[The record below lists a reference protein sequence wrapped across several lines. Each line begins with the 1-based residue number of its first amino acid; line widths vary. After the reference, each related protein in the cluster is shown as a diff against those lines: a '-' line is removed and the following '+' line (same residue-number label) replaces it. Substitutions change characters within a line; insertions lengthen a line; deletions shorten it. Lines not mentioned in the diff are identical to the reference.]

1 MYNFRPKHCGLPW
14 REYNPKLRGQ
24 EKDNFMELYGS
35 TTSPYVRK
43 VRVLLLEKD
52 IPCQFI
58 IEGPSDSAGNIGK
71 LNPLGKV
78 PVLVR
83 DNGDVMFDSP
93 VIMEYVDHL
102 KTPALLPPPSE
113 VRWLTLQ
120 WHSLAQGIMDATV
133 GRLLEIRRSTEIQS
147 PEAIIRHETKID
159 NSLKYAADRLGE
171 SEFFVGGRFSLA
183 DIVMATAL
191 DYVDFRYTDEWH
203 TNHPSLHRW
212 TQAITQRES
221 FRVTAPMK

>member
-1 MYNFRPKHCGLPW
+1 
-14 REYNPKLRGQ
+14 
-24 EKDNFMELYGS
+24 MELYGS

-43 VRVLLLEKD
+43 VRVLLLEKN

-58 IEGPSDSAGNIGK
+58 IEGPGDSAGNIGK

-102 KTPALLPPPSE
+102 KTPALLPAQGE
-113 VRWLTLQ
+113 ERWLTLQ

-133 GRLLEIRRSTEIQS
+133 GRLLETRRPSEIQS
-147 PEAIIRHETKID
+147 PEAVTRHETKI
-159 NSLKYAADRLGE
+159 NNALKYAADRLGE
-171 SEFFVGGRFSLA
+171 NEYFVGARFSLA

-191 DYVDFRYTDEWH
+191 DYVDFRFTQEWH
-203 TNHPSLHRW
+203 NHHPSLHKW
-212 TQAITQRES
+212 AQAVTQRES